1 MMDCDT
7 TPCDSDVCET
17 KTLAEAMEP
26 GGRAVVRV
34 LDTEETELV
43 ESTEAV
49 PLKARELV
57 VVDTKYGVDLA
68 RVIGPVSD
76 TGGKAWKE
84 VRAVKRHASDEDY
97 ARYRSHKE
105 RAAEAHEVCVR
116 KIERHRLP
124 MKLVLAHYVLNDSK
138 VLFFFTAES
147 RIDFRGLVKDLVAEL
162 RTRVELRQVG
172 VRDESRMLGGN
183 GVCGR
188 VYCCH
193 GVSDRLQPVS
203 IKMAKTQNLSLN
215 STKIS
220 GPCGRLLCCLA
231 YEHAL
236 YEVERKSLPKEGA
249 RIPFDG
255 STFRVNEINVLT
267 HRVRLS
273 SPDGRYLDLGPGEL
287 VFDQDKRKWT
297 ITVL

>member
-1 MMDCDT
+1 MIDCDT
-7 TPCDSDVCET
+7 IPCDIDSCEPH
-17 KTLAEAMEP
+17 ASSEPMEA
-26 GGRAVVRV
+26 GCRAVVRI
-34 LDTEETELV
+34 LGTQETELV
-43 ESTEAV
+43 ESSEAV
-49 PLKARELV
+49 PLKTRGLV
-57 VVDTKYGVDLA
+57 VVETKYGVDLA
-68 RVIGPVSD
+68 RVVGPVSD
-76 TGGKAWKE
+76 AGAKGWKE
-84 VRAVKRHASDEDY
+84 VRTVKRHASEEDY
-97 ARYRSHKE
+97 ARYEAHKE
-105 RAAEAHEVCVR
+105 RAAEAFATCVR

-138 VLFFFTAES
+138 LLFFFTAES
-147 RIDFRGLVKDLVAEL
+147 RVDFRNLVKDLVAEL
-162 RTRVELRQVG
+162 KTRVELRQVG
-172 VRDESRMLGGN
+172 VRDESRLLGGD

-287 VFDQDKRKWT
+287 VFDQNTRKWK
-297 ITVL
+297 ITAE